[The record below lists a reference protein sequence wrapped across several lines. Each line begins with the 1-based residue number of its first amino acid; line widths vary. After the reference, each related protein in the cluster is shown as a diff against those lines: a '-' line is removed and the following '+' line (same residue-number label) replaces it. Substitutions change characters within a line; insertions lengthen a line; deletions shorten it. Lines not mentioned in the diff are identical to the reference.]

1 MKMPNKM
8 MIAVGAFA
16 LTATTLLAGCGSSSN
31 DAPEAPAAEVP
42 TSVFEG
48 AVKPADVADE
58 TWATYTSQIDGG
70 LPTLAKDALPKMC
83 ADGPVEVTES
93 LGEEMAGSYGG
104 TVEEW
109 MQVMTVQTENSTAL
123 ACSLSE

>member
-1 MKMPNKM
+1 MKAPNKM
-8 MIAVGAFA
+8 MIAVGALA
-16 LTATTLLAGCGSSSN
+16 LTATTLLAGCGGSSN

-58 TWATYTSQIDGG
+58 TWASYTSQIEGA
-70 LPTLAKDALPKMC
+70 LPTLPKDALAKAC
-83 ADGPVEVTES
+83 ADGPPEVTES
-93 LGEEMAGSYGG
+93 LGEQMAGSYGG

-109 MQVMTVQTENSTAL
+109 MQVITVQTENSRAI
-123 ACSLSE
+123 ACSLAE